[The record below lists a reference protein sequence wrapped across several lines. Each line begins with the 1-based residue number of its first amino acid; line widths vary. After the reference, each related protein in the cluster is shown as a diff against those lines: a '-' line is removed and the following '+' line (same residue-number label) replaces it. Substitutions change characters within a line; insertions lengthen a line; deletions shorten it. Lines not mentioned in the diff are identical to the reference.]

1 MLGGMAFPQRALGDG
16 LPRSLVYLQHCGS
29 HYSYFICCRFC
40 SCHHTCL
47 ANLLL
52 PVCYELES
60 QAARFV
66 WNASD
71 YNGENRMLQFRMLVL
86 GELQAKSPFET
97 WHYSSSPFT
106 IFLPSSGRKKI
117 NILKCCIGDIKAGCI
132 SFRVVNFTALQ
143 QIKHMGDRKSLARNL
158 SQRMERGRPIRPAQL
173 RQWRC
178 DWMLLLSVTFA
189 PRKATKGPTL
199 SPSKQTPISGSSA
212 SRAILVCSHPCKH
225 KSSHQQNRSLLD
237 YL

>member
-1 MLGGMAFPQRALGDG
+1 MLLITTVRTECYNSGCLFWESSRQNPLLKPGITHLHH
-16 LPRSLVYLQHCGS
+16 L
-29 HYSYFICCRFC
+29 RFF
-40 SCHHTCL
+40 S
-47 ANLLL
+47 LLL
-52 PVCYELES
+52 
-60 QAARFV
+60 
-66 WNASD
+66 
-71 YNGENRMLQFRMLVL
+71 GE
-86 GELQAKSPFET
+86 
-97 WHYSSSPFT
+97 
-106 IFLPSSGRKKI
+106 KKI

-132 SFRVVNFTALQ
+132 SFRAVNFTALQ